1 MIKENK
7 FTIRLGKAILIL
19 YFLIFIIALFWTPY
33 DPNKIDTAQSLIAPS
48 FAHPFG
54 TDNMGR
60 DILSRLMDGS
70 KTAISL
76 SFSTVAISLTLGSII
91 GALSGY
97 FGGIIDEVLMRIID
111 ALMAF
116 PGILFAMMLVSVFGP
131 GLFNTVMAIGIMT
144 VPYFSR
150 VVRSGF
156 LQVKQSQFVKSAIV
170 KGASPFYIAIN
181 HIFPN
186 IFNQLMVAI
195 ILSISSSIL
204 AESGLSYLGLGV
216 TPPNASWGMMLKQSQ
231 DYFLQAPW
239 YFIFSGLTLT
249 LLVLGFTLYS
259 EIFRTKRLKEKE
271 NG

>member
-1 MIKENK
+1 
-7 FTIRLGKAILIL
+7 
-19 YFLIFIIALFWTPY
+19 
-33 DPNKIDTAQSLIAPS
+33 DPNKIDTAQSLMAPS

-156 LQVKQSQFVKSAIV
+156 LQV
-170 KGASPFYIAIN
+170 
-181 HIFPN
+181 
-186 IFNQLMVAI
+186 
-195 ILSISSSIL
+195 
-204 AESGLSYLGLGV
+204 
-216 TPPNASWGMMLKQSQ
+216 
-231 DYFLQAPW
+231 
-239 YFIFSGLTLT
+239 
-249 LLVLGFTLYS
+249 
-259 EIFRTKRLKEKE
+259 
-271 NG
+271 